1 MPRFLPHSPGEENRR
16 ALAALHRIAAY
27 AATLSPPR
35 FRRRIV
41 AAASASSAAS
51 AGAIA
56 PPAFVVILH
65 MPFFVRDSRPVV
77 DALSH
82 YSTRDYIGGVRTL
95 SSSYSRFGGN
105 GHDDDNDDHGIVVPS
120 RCRLSSARRSSNDD
134 DDDDAHRRGVGHAST
149 SIETFFPPSCISDM
163 RLILASNKDL
173 DAFVGIAGSVGRMER
188 ANDDAAY
195 DESRSID
202 AVAGD
207 GGMRRNTPGA
217 SEERTDARGRAA
229 RMSSTQ
235 QSTNDKRC

>member
-56 PPAFVVILH
+56 PPAFVVILR
-65 MPFFVRDSRPVV
+65 MPFFIRDSRPVV

-82 YSTRDYIGGVRTL
+82 YSTRDNVGGVRTL

-105 GHDDDNDDHGIVVPS
+105 GHDDDNDS
-120 RCRLSSARRSSNDD
+120 
-134 DDDDAHRRGVGHAST
+134 
-149 SIETFFPPSCISDM
+149 
-163 RLILASNKDL
+163 
-173 DAFVGIAGSVGRMER
+173 
-188 ANDDAAY
+188 
-195 DESRSID
+195 
-202 AVAGD
+202 
-207 GGMRRNTPGA
+207 
-217 SEERTDARGRAA
+217 
-229 RMSSTQ
+229 
-235 QSTNDKRC
+235 

>member
-1 MPRFLPHSPGEENRR
+1 M
-16 ALAALHRIAAY
+16 
-27 AATLSPPR
+27 
-35 FRRRIV
+35 
-41 AAASASSAAS
+41 
-51 AGAIA
+51 
-56 PPAFVVILH
+56 
-65 MPFFVRDSRPVV
+65 
-77 DALSH
+77 
-82 YSTRDYIGGVRTL
+82 

-235 QSTNDKRC
+235 QSTSDGSGRGWTTATLKASNVGVDVGDDATQHNTTRHVTSRPEYTGREGGEDGRQRGGGGTRGTRWDD